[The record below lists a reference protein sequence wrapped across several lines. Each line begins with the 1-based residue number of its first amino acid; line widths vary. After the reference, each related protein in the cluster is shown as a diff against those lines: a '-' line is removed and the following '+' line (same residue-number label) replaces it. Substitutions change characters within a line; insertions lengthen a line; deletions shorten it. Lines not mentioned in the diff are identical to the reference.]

1 MKLKL
6 GSTHYVGMKMLKRI
20 RNFLYGQREINF
32 LTLRE
37 TLILS
42 ISAIAAFHIAYTIP
56 QCSFLIAVY
65 LYCLFR
71 LAWVRKTT
79 LALYLGLI
87 VGLSIIVPHFFF
99 FWTIF
104 GPKAIAFWF
113 IGAIWWG
120 IFFLISRMSLKKLNR
135 IVAVLLI
142 PFIWTGCEYF
152 QSELYYFRCSWLI
165 PGYTFSHN
173 PQNLLLDYIGVYGV
187 AFLIMFAIA
196 IFLLLSAKK
205 AFLPKIVLLL
215 LLAAAVNIRA
225 TPPDA
230 STQHKGPFVVA
241 VQVEPAVAKE
251 PSSIEETLS
260 YLDLAIEKHPNAD
273 IVSMPEV
280 TFLTP
285 PPSEILSWCEQ
296 NQRYIIVGGLRNISP
311 ESDDTY
317 NTAFVISPEGK
328 IVFEQA
334 KSTPVPFLDT
344 SLPAKEQNLWNSPW
358 GKIGICICWDMSF
371 TRVTDKLVK
380 LGAQALIVPSAD
392 LFEWGSHEQYLHARV
407 TPVRAAEYS
416 LPIFR
421 VCNAISQLTSP
432 TGQVLTSTSSPSPGK
447 IVAGHLLL
455 KKKGSIPID
464 RIIAPLSTIL
474 TAMII
479 LLFLVQSVLNK
490 YLTSARN
497 PQDRAM

>member
-1 MKLKL
+1 MIKKLV
-6 GSTHYVGMKMLKRI
+6 T
-20 RNFLYGQREINF
+20 FLCRPTETNF
-32 LTLRE
+32 LTLRQ

-42 ISAIAAFHIAYTIP
+42 VIAVAAFHIAYTIP

-79 LALYLGLI
+79 LALCLGLI
-87 VGLSIIVPHFFF
+87 VGLATFVPHFFF

-104 GPKAIAFWF
+104 GPLAIAFWF
-113 IGAIWWG
+113 ICVIWLVL
-120 IFFLISRMSLKKLNR
+120 FLLLSRTSLARLNR
-135 IVAVLLI
+135 MVAILVI
-142 PFIWTGCEYF
+142 PFVWTGCEYF

-165 PGYTFSHN
+165 PGYAFSYN
-173 PQNLLLDYIGVYGV
+173 PQNLFLNYIGVYGIG
-187 AFLIMFAIA
+187 FIIMFAIA
-196 IFLLLSAKK
+196 VLLLLPAKK
-205 AFLPKIVLLL
+205 AFLTKIVLLL
-215 LLAAAVNIRA
+215 LLAADVNIRA
-225 TPPDA
+225 APYDTF
-230 STQHKGPFVVA
+230 TQNEGPFVVG

-251 PSSIEETLS
+251 PTPLNEILS
-260 YLDLAIEKHPNAD
+260 YLNQAIKEHSNAD
-273 IVSMPEV
+273 IVLLPEV
-280 TFLTP
+280 TFLTL

-296 NQRYIIVGGLRNISP
+296 NHRYIIVGGLRNISP
-311 ESDDTY
+311 ESDNTY
-317 NTAFVISPEGK
+317 NAAFVISPEGK

-334 KSTPVPFLDT
+334 KSAPVPFLET

-380 LGAQALIVPSAD
+380 LGAQALVVPSAD
-392 LFEWGSHEQYLHARV
+392 LFEWGRREHYLHARV

-464 RIIAPLSTIL
+464 RIIAPLSIIL

-497 PQDRAM
+497 PQDRAT